1 MSCLRYEIS
10 SGGLGFHQLAGSSLH
25 FLCAQRISILV
36 FRLWLNSGGAG
47 FGADFERIPESFPIL
62 QQTLLRKISQGGR
75 LHFSGKSVSLFG
87 LMFGLEPS
95 CLRKGRGLLVLGRVS
110 NLPTVWS
117 NCLAAFLLSEG
128 DSRGDLAFLMLGA
141 SLFYLGGMYLNDAF
155 DAGFDHQF
163 RKERPIPSGTIREK
177 TVWILGGLQLA
188 LGFVC
193 FSIAVAGRVPYSLS
207 ILLGAS
213 ILVYN
218 AAHKAISWS
227 PILMALCRF
236 VLFLA
241 VASNGQDG
249 IAWFLAVDS
258 TEQDGIA
265 GRVLWSAIALSCYI
279 VGLSCVA
286 RRESGGG
293 FLSWWP
299 CLLLSFPAVLAF
311 LVNNGD
317 YRGYGIA
324 AILAYIGWTLFCLRD
339 IYWKAQP
346 DIGRGVSRLLAGIVL
361 VDLMSID
368 LTNAG
373 QVIFMVGLFGAAL
386 FLQKFIPAT

>member
-1 MSCLRYEIS
+1 MRYEIS

-25 FLCAQRISILV
+25 LLCAQRIPFLSSSLV
-36 FRLWLNSGGAG
+36 ELYGAAFGGSFLSRFLNLFLELRSKLSSQ
-47 FGADFERIPESFPIL
+47 DF
-62 QQTLLRKISQGGR
+62 LRGM
-75 LHFSGKSVSLFG
+75 LHFSGKSVSLFC
-87 LMFGLEPS
+87 LMFGWEPS
-95 CLRKGRGLLVLGRVS
+95 CLPRGRVFLVLGRVS

-117 NCLAAFLLSEG
+117 NCLAAFVLSEG
-128 DSRGDLAFLMLGA
+128 NSHGDLALLMLGA

-155 DAGFDHQF
+155 DAGFDRQF
-163 RKERPIPSGTIREK
+163 RKERPIPSGAIREK
-177 TVWILGGLQLA
+177 TVWTLGGLQLA

-193 FSIAVAGRVPYSLS
+193 FSIACRVPYPLS
-207 ILLGAS
+207 ILLVAS

-227 PILMALCRF
+227 PILMAFCRF

-241 VASNGQDG
+241 VASIGQDG
-249 IAWFLAVDS
+249 IA
-258 TEQDGIA
+258 GI
-265 GRVLWSAIALSCYI
+265 VLWSAIALSSYI

-293 FLSWWP
+293 LLSWWP
-299 CLLLSFPAVLAF
+299 CLLLSFPAILAF
-311 LVNNGD
+311 LVNNGS
-317 YRGYGIA
+317 YRASGIA
-324 AILAYIGWTLFCLRD
+324 AILAYAGWTLFCLRD

-361 VDLMSID
+361 VDLLSLG
-368 LTNAG
+368 LTDAG
-373 QVIFMVGLFGAAL
+373 QIIVMACFFGAAL

>member
-1 MSCLRYEIS
+1 
-10 SGGLGFHQLAGSSLH
+10 
-25 FLCAQRISILV
+25 
-36 FRLWLNSGGAG
+36 
-47 FGADFERIPESFPIL
+47 
-62 QQTLLRKISQGGR
+62 
-75 LHFSGKSVSLFG
+75 
-87 LMFGLEPS
+87 MFGWEPS

-117 NCLAAFLLSEG
+117 NCLAAFILSEG

-155 DAGFDHQF
+155 DAGFDRQF

-193 FSIAVAGRVPYSLS
+193 FSIAGRVPYSLS

-227 PILMALCRF
+227 PVLMALCRF
-236 VLFLA
+236 VLFLSI
-241 VASNGQDG
+241 ASVWQ
-249 IAWFLAVDS
+249 A
-258 TEQDGIA
+258 GIA
-265 GRVLWSAIALSCYI
+265 GIVLWSAIALSCYI

-293 FLSWWP
+293 IFSWWP

-317 YRGYGIA
+317 YRVYGVA

>member
-1 MSCLRYEIS
+1 
-10 SGGLGFHQLAGSSLH
+10 
-25 FLCAQRISILV
+25 
-36 FRLWLNSGGAG
+36 
-47 FGADFERIPESFPIL
+47 
-62 QQTLLRKISQGGR
+62 
-75 LHFSGKSVSLFG
+75 
-87 LMFGLEPS
+87 MFGLEPS

-141 SLFYLGGMYLNDAF
+141 SLFYVGGMYLNDAF
-155 DAGFDHQF
+155 DAGFDRQF

-193 FSIAVAGRVPYSLS
+193 FSIVGRVPYSLS
-207 ILLGAS
+207 ILLAAS

-227 PILMALCRF
+227 PVLMALCRF
-236 VLFLA
+236 VLFLSI
-241 VASNGQDG
+241 ASVGQ
-249 IAWFLAVDS
+249 A
-258 TEQDGIA
+258 GIA
-265 GRVLWSAIALSCYI
+265 GIVLWSAIALSCYI

-286 RRESGGG
+286 RHESGGG
-293 FLSWWP
+293 LLSWWP

-317 YRGYGIA
+317 YRVYGIA

-346 DIGRGVSRLLAGIVL
+346 DIGRGVSRLLTGIVL

-373 QVIFMVGLFGAAL
+373 QVIFMIGLFGAAL

>member
-1 MSCLRYEIS
+1 
-10 SGGLGFHQLAGSSLH
+10 
-25 FLCAQRISILV
+25 
-36 FRLWLNSGGAG
+36 
-47 FGADFERIPESFPIL
+47 
-62 QQTLLRKISQGGR
+62 
-75 LHFSGKSVSLFG
+75 
-87 LMFGLEPS
+87 MFGLEPS
-95 CLRKGRGLLVLGRVS
+95 CLLRGKVLFVLGRIS

-117 NCLAAFLLSEG
+117 NCLAAFVLSEG
-128 DSRGDLAFLMLGA
+128 NSRGDLALLMLGA

-155 DAGFDHQF
+155 DAGFDRQF
-163 RKERPIPSGTIREK
+163 RKERPIPSGAIREK
-177 TVWILGGLQLA
+177 TVWTLGGLQLA

-193 FSIAVAGRVPYSLS
+193 FSVAGRVPDSLS

-218 AAHKAISWS
+218 AAHKVISWS
-227 PILMALCRF
+227 PVLMALCRF
-236 VLFLA
+236 VLFLSI
-241 VASNGQDG
+241 ASAGQDG
-249 IAWFLAVDS
+249 IAGS
-258 TEQDGIA
+258 
-265 GRVLWSAIALSCYI
+265 VLWSAIALSSYI
-279 VGLSCVA
+279 VGLSCFA
-286 RRESGGG
+286 QRESGGG
-293 FLSWWP
+293 LLLSWWP

-311 LVNNGD
+311 LVNNGS
-317 YRGYGIA
+317 YRVYGIA

-373 QVIFMVGLFGAAL
+373 QVIFMAGLFGAAL

>member
-1 MSCLRYEIS
+1 
-10 SGGLGFHQLAGSSLH
+10 
-25 FLCAQRISILV
+25 
-36 FRLWLNSGGAG
+36 
-47 FGADFERIPESFPIL
+47 
-62 QQTLLRKISQGGR
+62 
-75 LHFSGKSVSLFG
+75 
-87 LMFGLEPS
+87 MFGWEPS
-95 CLRKGRGLLVLGRVS
+95 CLLRGRVLLVLGRVS

-117 NCLAAFLLSEG
+117 NCLASFVLSKG
-128 DSRGDLAFLMLGA
+128 DSLGDLALLMLGA

-155 DAGFDHQF
+155 DAGFDRQF
-163 RKERPIPSGTIREK
+163 RKERPIPSGAIREE

-193 FSIAVAGRVPYSLS
+193 FSVAGRVPYLLS

-218 AAHKAISWS
+218 ATHKAISWS

-241 VASNGQDG
+241 VASTGQDG
-249 IAWFLAVDS
+249 IAGS
-258 TEQDGIA
+258 
-265 GRVLWSAIALSCYI
+265 VLWSAIALSCYI

-293 FLSWWP
+293 LLSWWP
-299 CLLLSFPAVLAF
+299 CLLLLFPAVLAF
-311 LVNNGD
+311 LVNNGI
-317 YRGYGIA
+317 YRVYGIA

-339 IYWKAQP
+339 IYWKLPP
-346 DIGRGVSRLLAGIVL
+346 DIGRGVSHLLAGIVL
-361 VDLMSID
+361 VDLLSINLMD
-368 LTNAG
+368 MG
-373 QVIFMVGLFGAAL
+373 PVIFMAGFFGAAL

>member
-1 MSCLRYEIS
+1 
-10 SGGLGFHQLAGSSLH
+10 
-25 FLCAQRISILV
+25 
-36 FRLWLNSGGAG
+36 
-47 FGADFERIPESFPIL
+47 
-62 QQTLLRKISQGGR
+62 
-75 LHFSGKSVSLFG
+75 
-87 LMFGLEPS
+87 MFGLEPS
-95 CLRKGRGLLVLGRVS
+95 CLLRGKVLLVLGRVS

-117 NCLAAFLLSEG
+117 NCLAAFVLSEG
-128 DSRGDLAFLMLGA
+128 DSRGDLALLMLGA

-155 DAGFDHQF
+155 DAGFDRQF
-163 RKERPIPSGTIREK
+163 RKERPIPSGAIREK

-193 FSIAVAGRVPYSLS
+193 FSVASRVPDSLS

-218 AAHKAISWS
+218 ATHKAVSWS
-227 PILMALCRF
+227 PVLMALCRF
-236 VLFLA
+236 VLFLSI
-241 VASNGQDG
+241 ASVGQ
-249 IAWFLAVDS
+249 A
-258 TEQDGIA
+258 GIA
-265 GRVLWSAIALSCYI
+265 GSVLWSAIALSSYI

-286 RRESGGG
+286 RRESDGGHL
-293 FLSWWP
+293 LSWWP

-311 LVNNGD
+311 LVNNGS
-317 YRGYGIA
+317 YRVYGIA

-339 IYWKAQP
+339 IYWKKTQL

-373 QVIFMVGLFGAAL
+373 LVIFMAGLFGAAL

>member
-1 MSCLRYEIS
+1 
-10 SGGLGFHQLAGSSLH
+10 
-25 FLCAQRISILV
+25 
-36 FRLWLNSGGAG
+36 
-47 FGADFERIPESFPIL
+47 
-62 QQTLLRKISQGGR
+62 
-75 LHFSGKSVSLFG
+75 
-87 LMFGLEPS
+87 MFGWEPS
-95 CLRKGRGLLVLGRVS
+95 CLPRGKVFLALGRVS

-117 NCLAAFLLSEG
+117 NCLAAFVLSEG
-128 DSRGDLAFLMLGA
+128 NSHGDLALLMLGA

-155 DAGFDHQF
+155 DAGFDRQF
-163 RKERPIPSGTIREK
+163 RKERPIPSGAIREK
-177 TVWILGGLQLA
+177 TVWTLGGLQLA

-193 FSIAVAGRVPYSLS
+193 FSVACRVPYSLS

-218 AAHKAISWS
+218 AAHKAVSWS
-227 PILMALCRF
+227 PILMAFCRF

-241 VASNGQDG
+241 VASTGQDG

-258 TEQDGIA
+258 TGQDGIA
-265 GRVLWSAIALSCYI
+265 GSVLWSAIALSSYI

-293 FLSWWP
+293 PLSWWP
-299 CLLLSFPAVLAF
+299 CLLLSFPAILAF
-311 LVNNGD
+311 LVNNGS
-317 YRGYGIA
+317 YRASGIA
-324 AILAYIGWTLFCLRD
+324 AILAYAGWTLFCLRD

-361 VDLMSID
+361 VDLLSLG
-368 LTNAG
+368 LTDAG
-373 QVIFMVGLFGAAL
+373 LIIFMAGFFGAAL